1 MRVDKYKCLHESLIN
16 GDVDAARLGKR
27 IILPNTFIGG
37 PRYMMNNCK
46 DVFAICRYAGYP
58 SYFITMTYNPEW
70 DEIKKEVTPI
80 RLKAK
85 DRPDILCR
93 VFKIKLD
100 DVCTIE
106 CQKRGLPH
114 AYILLFMN
122 DIDKHI
128 TSEIPDEN
136 ENPNLYGAIQNYMV
150 HGPCGPYNK
159 NSPCMKNESCSKF
172 YHKEFRQQ
180 TLIDEPTLD
189 IVEQGNNHLMA
200 IIPGEEKLY
209 LSSDSICMDEGNME
223 SQLDLNGLELLNS
236 INCSG
241 LPPHKL
247 IFQVGV
253 PVILLWNI
261 DQSSELYNGTK
272 LQLRKLKNYVIEY
285 EVLTGNNNSHIALI
299 PIMNMVSTNKII
311 PVRFQRRQFPIIVS
325 FAMTINKS
333 QGQTLSHVGLYLPK
347 PVFTHGQLYVA
358 LSMQELRSREI

>member
-1 MRVDKYKCLHESLIN
+1 MEN
-16 GDVDAARLGKR
+16 GIFGLPTSERRHKSFEDEKTGFSYSDGMMTGLCDAARLGKR

-37 PRYMMNNCK
+37 P
-46 DVFAICRYAGYP
+46 RYAGYP

-100 DVCTIE
+100 D
-106 CQKRGLPH
+106 
-114 AYILLFMN
+114 